1 MPPRKKKKTRR
12 RDNAISLTNMAEALM
27 LADVGTKAAF
37 NMGVW
42 NWVSDGWTS
51 GSSGRAYGPGQISLH
66 ELIYGNYATSG
77 MTAIAGGG
85 YGSVGGSTT
94 ALSSTSNVDVAMSN
108 LQNNWG
114 PALVKSILIPVGF
127 KVGRRALSRPIRMG
141 NKLLKQAGLRSVV
154 KI

>member
-42 NWVSDGWTS
+42 NWASDGWTS

-66 ELIYGNYATSG
+66 ELIYGNYASSG
-77 MTAIAGGG
+77 VPTIAGGG
-85 YGSVGGSTT
+85 YGQTIGGTSLQT
-94 ALSSTSNVDVAMSN
+94 TSNSDVVMNN

-127 KVGRRALSRPIRMG
+127 RVSRRALSRPIRMG

-154 KI
+154 II